1 MRMKQAGAAVV
12 IVAATFWLS
21 CSKSNETEFNN
32 NNNQCDTVN
41 MKYATNV
48 QPILQSN
55 CYSCHATNVA
65 THGVILDTYNGVK
78 QQADNG
84 NLLNVINHAPG
95 YPAMPY
101 GLPKLSEC
109 NINIITDWVRRG
121 APNN

>member
-1 MRMKQAGAAVV
+1 MRMNYAGAALA

-21 CSKSNETEFNN
+21 CSKSNEAELTDNS
-32 NNNQCDTVN
+32 NQCDTVN
-41 MKYATNV
+41 MKYSVNV

-55 CYSCHATNVA
+55 CYSCHATGIA

-78 QQADNG
+78 QQVDNE
-84 NLLNVINHAPG
+84 NLLNVINHSPG

-101 GLPKLSEC
+101 GLPKLSQC
-109 NINIITDWVRRG
+109 NINIITDWVKRG